1 VQGLGQV
8 IKMNDGHDADD
19 VDDAAGADDALMLL
33 LEQKRSDELLLCARR
48 PLTTAFGRPTQRR
61 SLVWN
66 RSRDRG
72 ERERERREANL
83 LRAYNEVQTDGQT
96 DFRFENR
103 KSRPL
108 RAIYARPLFHGTKYK
123 IQNTQNLNKISMGY
137 NFNQIFTFTTH
148 ILR

>member
-1 VQGLGQV
+1 
-8 IKMNDGHDADD
+8 MNDGHDADD

-61 SLVWN
+61 SLVCGTEAGTEE
-66 RSRDRG
+66 RGREKDVKQIFCVRTMKYRRTDRRTFDLKI
-72 ERERERREANL
+72 E
-83 LRAYNEVQTDGQT
+83 
-96 DFRFENR
+96 
-103 KSRPL
+103 SRPL